1 MTSGY
6 RESGVLEGECGSREP
21 AVPRRLEEDISCAA
35 RSHVPVL
42 ITGLPEDG
50 KEIACAIDRRSDSPR
65 GSVEVVDCRQ
75 DGAFTRVISLAER
88 GGEPP
93 RSRRPSIVLLQEV
106 QALSLSEQAEVDDR
120 LAELRAGRRAAGL
133 RFIAS
138 SSTPLFQKVQE
149 GAFDE
154 RLFYRLNV
162 IHMVVA

>member
-1 MTSGY
+1 MGY
-6 RESGVLEGECGSREP
+6 PNGGVMERECGGGQP
-21 AVPRRLEEDISCAA
+21 AVPPRLEEDIGCAA

-50 KEIACAIDRRSDSPR
+50 KEIACAIDRRSESPR
-65 GSVEVVDCRQ
+65 GRVEVVDCRQ
-75 DGAFTRVISLAER
+75 HGAFTRVMSLASEEAER
-88 GGEPP
+88 P
-93 RSRRPSIVLLQEV
+93 RTRRPGIVLLQEV
-106 QALSLSEQAEVDDR
+106 HALSLSEQAEVDER
-120 LAELRAGRRAAGL
+120 LADLRASQRAAGM

-138 SSTPLFQKVQE
+138 SSMPLFEKVQE

>member
-1 MTSGY
+1 MGY
-6 RESGVLEGECGSREP
+6 PDGGVMERECGGEEP
-21 AVPRRLEEDISCAA
+21 AVPRRLEEDIGCAA

-50 KEIACAIDRRSDSPR
+50 KEIACAIDRRSESPR
-65 GSVEVVDCRQ
+65 GRVEVVDCRQ
-75 DGAFTRVISLAER
+75 DGAFTRVMSLASQES
-88 GGEPP
+88 EPP
-93 RSRRPSIVLLQEV
+93 RRKPAIVLLQEV
-106 QALSLSEQAEVDDR
+106 HALSLLEQAGVDDR
-120 LAELRAGRRAAGL
+120 LAELRAGRRAAGV

-138 SSTPLFQKVQE
+138 SSMPLFEKVQQ